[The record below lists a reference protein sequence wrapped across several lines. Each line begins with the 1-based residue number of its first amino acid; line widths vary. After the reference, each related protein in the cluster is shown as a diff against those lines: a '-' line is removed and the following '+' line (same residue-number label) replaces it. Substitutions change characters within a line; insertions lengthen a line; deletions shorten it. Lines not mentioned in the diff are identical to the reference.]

1 MVGTSNALIA
11 LTFDTEEFTA
21 VASEDL
27 PGALGDG
34 DALKTTCLREAANE
48 ARGVVNIVKAIRQAI
63 KKRTVPDRRGIN

>member
-11 LTFDTEEFTA
+11 LTFEAEELTA

-27 PGALGDG
+27 AGGLAGGDV
-34 DALKTTCLREAANE
+34 LKTTCLREAANE
-48 ARGVVNIVKAIRQAI
+48 ARGVVNNVKAIRQAI